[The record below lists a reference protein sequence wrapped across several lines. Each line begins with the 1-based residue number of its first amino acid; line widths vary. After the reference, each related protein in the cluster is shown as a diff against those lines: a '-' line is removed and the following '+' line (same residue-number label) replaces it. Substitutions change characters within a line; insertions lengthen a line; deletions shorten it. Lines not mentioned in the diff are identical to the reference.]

1 MTGAFLR
8 GVLAGAILSGTPLLY
23 ATLGEVIVERSGV
36 VNLGLEGILLIG
48 ASVGFAIASLSGS
61 SYLGVLCAAAAG
73 CLAMLLF
80 GYLVVGRRANQLAS
94 GLALMFFGTGVS
106 AVVGRGFVGGIIAGL
121 PKYRVPWLSDL
132 PWVKASTL
140 LNWDILVYIAL
151 PVAVAAWWLLFRT
164 RWGLSVRAVGES
176 PAAAF
181 AAGRRPE
188 LLQYQ
193 ALAIGGLLG
202 GIAGAQL
209 SVSVTMSWDEGMTS
223 GRGFIAI
230 ALVIFSKW
238 HPLRAVAG
246 ALVFGGAEAL
256 QLQLQARGAQVSP
269 FLLDMIPYLLT
280 LAVLIAWGGARRT
293 AAPAMLGRTFS
304 GAE

>member
-1 MTGAFLR
+1 MIGALLR

-23 ATLGEVIVERSGV
+23 ATLGEVIVERSGI

-48 ASVGFAIASLSGS
+48 ASVAFAVASATGS
-61 SYLGVLCAAAAG
+61 AYLGVLAAAVACG
-73 CLAMLLF
+73 IAMLLF

-94 GLALMFFGTGVS
+94 GLALMLFGTGVS
-106 AVVGRGFVGGIIAGL
+106 AVVGKSFVGGIISGL
-121 PKYRVPWLSDL
+121 PKYRIPWLSDL
-132 PWVKASTL
+132 AWVKASTL
-140 LNWDILVYIAL
+140 LNWDLLVYLAV
-151 PVAVAAWWLLFRT
+151 PVAVFCWWLLFRT
-164 RWGLSVRAVGES
+164 RWGLGVRAAGES
-176 PAAAF
+176 PTAAF

-188 LLQYQ
+188 LSQYQ
-193 ALAIGGLLG
+193 ALFMGGLLG
-202 GIAGAQL
+202 GVAGAQI
-209 SVSVTMSWDEGMTS
+209 SVSLTMTWNEGMTS

-238 HPLRAVAG
+238 HPLRAMAG

-269 FLLDMIPYLLT
+269 FLLDMLPYLLT

-293 AAPAMLGRTFS
+293 AAPAMLGRTFY
-304 GAE
+304 GTE